1 MNIRISVK
9 QYSKRGLAALGV
21 LLALFLGLQLV
32 DQALADDG
40 HTAGLDGQKVVN
52 IYDDHNPSRTIV
64 TNSKT
69 VKQALAAAEIEI
81 DEQKDVVEPGL
92 DTELVSTKYNLN
104 IYRARPITVIDGQR
118 RLRVITA
125 RQTPTLIAEAVGVK
139 LFKEDEVTI
148 DNADNILQD
157 GVDLLMKIDR
167 ATPVK
172 LTAYGKTTVVRTQ
185 AETVAGLLAEKGLKV
200 GEKDTLSVKPE
211 TKIKSNMIIKLW
223 RNGKQVTTVEEDV
236 DFPVEKIEDANRKV
250 GYRKIK
256 QSGEKGK
263 RNVTYEIVMRDGVE
277 VSRKE
282 IASVTIKEPKKQ
294 VEVIGA
300 KVPAPTNPSE
310 NAKLGHQMML
320 DFGYDENQWGCLYN
334 LWTRESRW
342 RTTATNPSSGA
353 YGIPQSLPASKM
365 ARYGSDYMTN
375 PATQI
380 TWGLN
385 YIKGRY
391 KTPCGA
397 WSSFQKKG
405 WY

>member
-69 VKQALAAAEIEI
+69 VRQALAAAEIEI

-118 RLRVITA
+118 RLRVVTA

-200 GEKDTLSVKPE
+200 GKKDTLSVKPE
-211 TKIKSNMIIKLW
+211 TKIKPNMIIKLW

-236 DFPVEKIEDANRKV
+236 DFPIEKIEDANRKV

-256 QSGEKGK
+256 QQGEKGK
-263 RNVTYEIVMRDGVE
+263 RNVTYEIVMKDGVE

-282 IASVTIKEPKKQ
+282 IASVTTKEPKKQ
-294 VEVIGA
+294 VEVVGIKNNYSGSLNEWLLALRTCETHGNYKANTGNGYYGA
-300 KVPAPTNPSE
+300 YQFLPSTWNAIAKRTGRNDLVGILPHQANPADQDAMVIA
-310 NAKLGHQMML
+310 NANATSGLSTQHPGCYKKLGL
-320 DFGYDENQWGCLYN
+320 SNK
-334 LWTRESRW
+334 
-342 RTTATNPSSGA
+342 P
-353 YGIPQSLPASKM
+353 PA
-365 ARYGSDYMTN
+365 
-375 PATQI
+375 Q
-380 TWGLN
+380 
-385 YIKGRY
+385 
-391 KTPCGA
+391 
-397 WSSFQKKG
+397 
-405 WY
+405 